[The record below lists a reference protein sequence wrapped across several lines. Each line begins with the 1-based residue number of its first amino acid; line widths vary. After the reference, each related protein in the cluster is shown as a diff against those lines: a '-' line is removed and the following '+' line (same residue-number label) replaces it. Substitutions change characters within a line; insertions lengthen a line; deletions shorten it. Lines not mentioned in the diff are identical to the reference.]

1 MPFSIIVPDAY
12 AYVLGVATSTSLV
25 NLYLSANVALSRK
38 PAGISYPTMYATEEQ
53 VAKNPAAYKFNCA
66 QRAHG
71 NFLENQS
78 SFLIGLLVAGLRW
91 PVVAAGLGAGYVVFR
106 ILYGIGYVSKGP
118 NGRYPWATLGSLSH
132 YTLTIMA
139 ITNVVKYIL

>member
-53 VAKNPAAYKFNCA
+53 VAKNPAAYKFNCGMC
-66 QRAHG
+66 RR
-71 NFLENQS
+71 L
-78 SFLIGLLVAGLRW
+78 AGLN
-91 PVVAAGLGAGYVVFR
+91 AT
-106 ILYGIGYVSKGP
+106 P
-118 NGRYPWATLGSLSH
+118 NSNSPPLP
-132 YTLTIMA
+132 
-139 ITNVVKYIL
+139 